1 MRVALALSVALSAA
15 LASAPALADALV
27 VTLDHSTRLD
37 VRGQAASVLI
47 GNPKVADVTVVD
59 THTLFV
65 SGRGYGQTDVVVLDR
80 AGRILFKGDVTVAAA
95 DNGLVSVYRGAQRT
109 EFACDRACIESGAAP
124 GPSSRDMR
132 FGGSASTAGASG
144 MTSSG
149 SGGDASGL
157 GGAISGVGSAAGS
170 GAAGVA
176 AMGNPG

>member
-1 MRVALALSVALSAA
+1 MRVALALSVALAAA
-15 LASAPALADALV
+15 LASTSALADALV

-37 VRGQAASVLI
+37 VRGQAASVLV

-109 EFACDRACIESGAAP
+109 EFACDRACIESSAAP
-124 GPSSRDMR
+124 GSSSSDAP
-132 FGGSASTAGASG
+132 FAGSAPKAGVTNMTNSG
-144 MTSSG
+144 A
-149 SGGDASGL
+149 GGDANGL
-157 GGAISGVGSAAGS
+157 GGAIAGVGSAAGR
-170 GAAGVA
+170 GAVGVSA
-176 AMGNPG
+176 VANPG

>member
-1 MRVALALSVALSAA
+1 MRVALALSVALAAA
-15 LASAPALADALV
+15 LASSPALADALV

-65 SGRGYGQTDVVVLDR
+65 YGRGYGQTDVVVLDR

-132 FGGSASTAGASG
+132 FGGTAGASG